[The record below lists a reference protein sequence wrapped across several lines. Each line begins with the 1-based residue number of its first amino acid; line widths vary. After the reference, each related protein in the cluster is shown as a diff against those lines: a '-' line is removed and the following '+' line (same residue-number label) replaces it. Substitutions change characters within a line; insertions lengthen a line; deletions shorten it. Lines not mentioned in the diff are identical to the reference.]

1 MPYIKQDDRAKYA
14 KITNQIYDLKE
25 IETKGDL
32 EFLVFA
38 LMKKFMS
45 TRAYRYSTL
54 HDCVYAVIH
63 AGEEYKRRYLD
74 KRENEARE
82 TNGDIE

>member
-1 MPYIKQDDRAKYA
+1 MP
-14 KITNQIYDLKE
+14 E

-32 EFLVFA
+32 EFCVSY

-45 TRAYRYSTL
+45 TREFRYSPL
-54 HDCVYAVIH
+54 HDCVYAVQH
-63 AGEEYKRRYLD
+63 CSDEFRRLNLD

-82 TNGDIE
+82 KNGDV

>member
-1 MPYIKQDDRAKYA
+1 MPYIKFKLRKKYLE
-14 KITNQIYDLKE
+14 ILSQLPE

-32 EFLVFA
+32 EFCVFY

-45 TRAYRYSTL
+45 TREFRYSTL
-54 HDCVYAVIH
+54 HDCTYAIQH
-63 AGEEYKRRYLD
+63 CADEFRRLNLD

-82 TNGDIE
+82 KNGDISV